1 MGLVVD
7 VGSGQSSQSL
17 ANRRSRAEAAPHSHS
32 QSQEPT
38 APNPMGVPLKNGVEA
53 APDSEDEAWTIPSQ
67 QWHTGE
73 PNPFDS
79 RYGGSK
85 LDLVVPA
92 ACMIRIEMG
101 CRCCLLRKL
110 WGPSSP
116 IQRLREMPSDGS
128 GSRLYLEAH
137 PDVGKSNTAVMY
149 GMRDVDAKPILF
161 CHRAFS
167 SCVSIGE
174 ARAKQFKVSKCQ
186 KRDLHSAQHEK
197 DILLESFSGK
207 HSGRQRHGLLCWLE
221 PMFVFYAYPVQGVGE
236 RSAPIHYRMVKLYKK
251 CLVPIH
257 VTTGLYGICLYLD
270 ISSMKEHSLN
280 RIHDCQ

>member
-17 ANRRSRAEAAPHSHS
+17 ANRPSRAEAAPHSHS

-38 APNPMGVPLKNGVEA
+38 PPNPMGVPLKNRVQA
-53 APDSEDEAWTIPSQ
+53 APKSEEEAWTIPSQ

-116 IQRLREMPSDGS
+116 IQ
-128 GSRLYLEAH
+128 EAH
-137 PDVGKSNTAVMY
+137 PDLGKTNTAVMY
-149 GMRDVDAKPILF
+149 GMRDLDAKPILF
-161 CHRAFS
+161 CHRPFS

-174 ARAKQFKVSKCQ
+174 NNGEFKFKFLVIHLS
-186 KRDLHSAQHEK
+186 DSDIDYSSLISFHE
-197 DILLESFSGK
+197 DDRCMGNSF
-207 HSGRQRHGLLCWLE
+207 
-221 PMFVFYAYPVQGVGE
+221 
-236 RSAPIHYRMVKLYKK
+236 PIHMMV
-251 CLVPIH
+251 I
-257 VTTGLYGICLYLD
+257 TMET
-270 ISSMKEHSLN
+270 SET
-280 RIHDCQ
+280 

>member
-17 ANRRSRAEAAPHSHS
+17 ANRPSRAEAAPHSHS

-38 APNPMGVPLKNGVEA
+38 PPNPMGVPLKNRVQA
-53 APDSEDEAWTIPSQ
+53 APKSEEEAWTIPSQ

-116 IQRLREMPSDGS
+116 IQ
-128 GSRLYLEAH
+128 EAH
-137 PDVGKSNTAVMY
+137 PDLGKTNTAVMY
-149 GMRDVDAKPILF
+149 GMRDLDAKPILF
-161 CHRAFS
+161 CHRPFS

-174 ARAKQFKVSKCQ
+174 VQVWFFLFCYVKQTT
-186 KRDLHSAQHEK
+186 
-197 DILLESFSGK
+197 G
-207 HSGRQRHGLLCWLE
+207 
-221 PMFVFYAYPVQGVGE
+221 FVF
-236 RSAPIHYRMVKLYKK
+236 
-251 CLVPIH
+251 CLVEGKDTVCCVGWNP
-257 VTTGLYGICLYLD
+257 CL
-270 ISSMKEHSLN
+270 SSMLIRFRYELFE
-280 RIHDCQ
+280 CQTSFIEGFVRLMEVAAKFVNLPMTGRPGTIDTRDPP

>member
-38 APNPMGVPLKNGVEA
+38 PPNPMGVPLKNRVQA
-53 APDSEDEAWTIPSQ
+53 APESEEEAWTIPSQ

-101 CRCCLLRKL
+101 CRCCLLPKL

-128 GSRLYLEAH
+128 GTH
-137 PDVGKSNTAVMY
+137 PDLGKTNTAVMY
-149 GMRDVDAKPILF
+149 GMRDLDAKPILF
-161 CHRAFS
+161 CHRPFS
-167 SCVSIGE
+167 SCVSIVE
-174 ARAKQFKVSKCQ
+174 VSDVEVC
-186 KRDLHSAQHEK
+186 
-197 DILLESFSGK
+197 
-207 HSGRQRHGLLCWLE
+207 
-221 PMFVFYAYPVQGVGE
+221 P
-236 RSAPIHYRMVKLYKK
+236 
-251 CLVPIH
+251 
-257 VTTGLYGICLYLD
+257 
-270 ISSMKEHSLN
+270 
-280 RIHDCQ
+280 